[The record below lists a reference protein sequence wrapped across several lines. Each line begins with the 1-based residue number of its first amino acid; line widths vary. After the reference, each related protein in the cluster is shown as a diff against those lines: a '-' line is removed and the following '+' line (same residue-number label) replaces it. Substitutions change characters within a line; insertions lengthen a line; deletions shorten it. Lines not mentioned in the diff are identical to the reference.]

1 MTSTFKKPGTPMH
14 DLLLLL
20 MAGQLS
26 AAPLGHE
33 KALVLLFVRSDCP
46 ISNRYAP
53 DLQRLYQEYSPRGFE
68 FRLIYPEP
76 GLTPA
81 AMEEHR
87 REYAYTIPGAI
98 DADHQYVKRTE
109 VTVTPEVAVFVRGG
123 LVYRGRIDDRY
134 VSVGKER
141 PRALHHDLQDVLAA
155 ILTGETVAFHETAAI
170 GCAIEK
176 PE

>member
-1 MTSTFKKPGTPMH
+1 MLS
-14 DLLLLL
+14 LLALL

-26 AAPLGHE
+26 AVPLGRE
-33 KALVLLFVRSDCP
+33 KALVLIFVRSDCP

-53 DLQRLYQEYSPRGFE
+53 ELQRLYQEYSPRGVE
-68 FRLIYPEP
+68 FRLIYPES

-81 AMEEHR
+81 AMEKNR
-87 REYAYTIPGAI
+87 GEYGYTIPSVL
-98 DADHQYVKRTE
+98 DADRQYVKRAD
-109 VTVTPEVAVFVRGG
+109 VNVTPEAAVFVRGA

-134 VSVGKER
+134 ASVGKER
-141 PRALHHDLQDVLAA
+141 PRALRHDLQDVLTA
-155 ILTGETVAFHETAAI
+155 ILAGETVAFRETAAI

>member
-1 MTSTFKKPGTPMH
+1 MLTFLAFLMTGH
-14 DLLLLL
+14 
-20 MAGQLS
+20 LS
-26 AAPLGHE
+26 AALGPGE
-33 KALVLLFVRSDCP
+33 TALVLLFVRSDCP

-53 DLQRLYQEYSPRGFE
+53 ELQRFYQEYSPRGVE

-76 GLTPA
+76 GITPA
-81 AMEEHR
+81 AMEKHR
-87 REYAYTIPGAI
+87 REYGYTIPGAL
-98 DADHQYVKRTE
+98 DADHQYVKRAD
-109 VTVTPEVAVFVRGG
+109 VNITPEAAVFVRGA

-134 VSVGKER
+134 VGVGKER

-155 ILTGETVAFHETAAI
+155 ILAGETVAFHQTAAI